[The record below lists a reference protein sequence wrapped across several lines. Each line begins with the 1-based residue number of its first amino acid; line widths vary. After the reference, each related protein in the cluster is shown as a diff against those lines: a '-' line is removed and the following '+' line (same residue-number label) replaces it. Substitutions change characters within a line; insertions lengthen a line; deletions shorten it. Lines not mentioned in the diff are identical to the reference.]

1 MPEMI
6 ETLSPFILKGEL
18 VLRLLSAILGGALLG
33 LDRELRQKTAGL
45 RTHMLVALAAA
56 GFTML
61 TFEIYEDAQRAGN
74 GSGADPVRVIEAVI
88 TGVAFLGAGAIIRF
102 RGNVL
107 GITTGAS
114 MWLAGAIGVAAGG
127 GYYAIGLWLVLL
139 GVGVLSG
146 VQMVERR
153 ILASRKSE
161 KADADPGRV

>member
-6 ETLSPFILKGEL
+6 ETLSPLIPKGEL
-18 VLRLLSAILGGALLG
+18 ALRLLLAVLGGALLG

-61 TFEIYEDAQRAGN
+61 TFEIYDDAHRLGD

-102 RGNVL
+102 QGNVL

-127 GYYAIGLWLVLL
+127 GYYVIGFLLVLF
-139 GVGVLSG
+139 GVAVLSG
-146 VQMVERR
+146 VQMIERR
-153 ILASRKSE
+153 IPALRE
-161 KADADPGRV
+161 KADADPEHM

>member
-139 GVGVLSG
+139 GVAVLSG

>member
-6 ETLSPFILKGEL
+6 DSFSPSLPVDEL
-18 VLRLLSAILGGALLG
+18 VLRLLLAILGGALLG
-33 LDRELRQKTAGL
+33 LDRELRQKSAGL

-61 TFEIYEDAQRAGN
+61 TFEIYEDAHRRDD

-102 RGNVL
+102 RGTVL

-127 GYYAIGLWLVLL
+127 GYYVIGLVLVLL
-139 GVGVLSG
+139 GVAVLSG
-146 VQMVERR
+146 VQIIERR
-153 ILASRKSE
+153 VVALRKDRR
-161 KADADPGRV
+161 ADTDPELM